1 MSTLGTGR
9 VLRYWFVAVVAY
21 RLGASGNRVSPL

>member
-1 MSTLGTGR
+1 MSTLGSGR
-9 VLRYWFVAVVAY
+9 VMRYWLMAVVAY